1 MINHE
6 GHIAYLILLLDRIP
20 IINLFKS
27 TALVFDIRSQSGST
41 WTETKVS
48 CPNLTRSPIST
59 WEAIVWASITVICL
73 LTQICRSTAILFPI
87 RLVL

>member
-1 MINHE
+1 MGEGKNCIKLYKLDKHNFFLLFLSEMINHE

-41 WTETKVS
+41 
-48 CPNLTRSPIST
+48 
-59 WEAIVWASITVICL
+59 
-73 LTQICRSTAILFPI
+73 
-87 RLVL
+87 